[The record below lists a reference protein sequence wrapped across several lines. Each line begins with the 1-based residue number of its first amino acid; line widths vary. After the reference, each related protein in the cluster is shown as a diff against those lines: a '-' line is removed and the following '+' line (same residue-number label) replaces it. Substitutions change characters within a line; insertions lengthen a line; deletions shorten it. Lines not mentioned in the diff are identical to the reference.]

1 MALAASAALAVVL
14 EMRRPGVG
22 SPTIMEMTEMR
33 NPTFLA
39 AGTALLLSAL
49 AGCGTTP
56 PSPEQAAAWWRSIEP
71 KPQPDQAV
79 TPTFEM

>member
-1 MALAASAALAVVL
+1 
-14 EMRRPGVG
+14 MRRPGVG
-22 SPTIMEMTEMR
+22 SPTIMEMTEMQ

-56 PSPEQAAAWWRSIEP
+56 PTPEQAADPAFDIRALARSIP
-71 KPQPDQAV
+71 AA
-79 TPTFEM
+79 